1 MTSKKGLIYKLV
13 VCGLGFTLV
22 LALAFTFIFLYSI
35 SDSAYINM
43 LSNANSVTFDYKMN
57 NDPVKT
63 VTVNKN
69 GTSSDSDFNGVS
81 LKDVLQSKVLGNINI
96 FDYSFLNSMGR
107 LMYRFQITADV
118 EYQVSFNSNKIKDI
132 VVEKTTQ
139 LSKQYKDS
147 NTYTGTLRKEY
158 FSNFIIK

>member
-13 VCGLGFTLV
+13 VCGLGFSLM

>member
-13 VCGLGFTLV
+13 VCGLGFTLA
-22 LALAFTFIFLYSI
+22 LALDFTFIFLYSS

-57 NDPVKT
+57 NGPVKI

>member
-1 MTSKKGLIYKLV
+1 MTSKKALINKFV
-13 VCGLGFTLV
+13 VCVLDFSLV
-22 LALAFTFIFLYSI
+22 LALAFTFIFLYSS
-35 SDSAYINM
+35 SDSVYINM

-57 NDPVKT
+57 NGPVKT

-69 GTSSDSDFNGVS
+69 GTSSDSDFNGIS

-96 FDYSFLNSMGR
+96 FDYSFLNSMGG

-118 EYQVSFNSNKIKDI
+118 EYQVSFNGNKIKDI

>member
-1 MTSKKGLIYKLV
+1 
-13 VCGLGFTLV
+13 
-22 LALAFTFIFLYSI
+22 
-35 SDSAYINM
+35 
-43 LSNANSVTFDYKMN
+43 
-57 NDPVKT
+57 
-63 VTVNKN
+63 
-69 GTSSDSDFNGVS
+69 
-81 LKDVLQSKVLGNINI
+81 
-96 FDYSFLNSMGR
+96 MGR

-132 VVEKTTQ
+132 VVEKATQ